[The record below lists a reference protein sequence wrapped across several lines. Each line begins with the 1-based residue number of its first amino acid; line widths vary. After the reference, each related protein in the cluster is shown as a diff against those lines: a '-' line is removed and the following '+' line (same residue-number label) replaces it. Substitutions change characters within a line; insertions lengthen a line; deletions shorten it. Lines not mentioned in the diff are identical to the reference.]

1 MTSVDAEGPLAR
13 SAPPRSGSQILA
25 ALSAAHALGIMHRDV
40 KPGNVLI
47 DSGGRAVLAD
57 FGIART
63 QESPALTHVGH
74 DRGIALL
81 HRPGAGPR

>member
-1 MTSVDAEGPLAR
+1 MELVPSRSLRDLVDAEGPL
-13 SAPPRSGSQILA
+13 PPQRAAELGLQILA

-57 FGIART
+57 SG
-63 QESPALTHVGH
+63 SPGRRKAL
-74 DRGIALL
+74 
-81 HRPGAGPR
+81 P